1 MDLARRTAFLKLQR
15 DKLLALK
22 RTEREKQLVLAEASH
37 GKTRPNSARAAR
49 SALVTG
55 GRNQIDPKTLEIR
68 KALAEKLK
76 KDVIEGDD

>member
-1 MDLARRTAFLKLQR
+1 M
-15 DKLLALK
+15 
-22 RTEREKQLVLAEASH
+22 LAEASH
-37 GKTRPNSARAAR
+37 GKIRPNSARAAR

-76 KDVIEGDD
+76 KEVIEGDD